1 MQVLESTWVK
11 LVVDDWFS
19 RYQLIFEGQLYRK
32 HIFSKE
38 LDTVCGKGRGFM
50 NENGVL
56 TLTDKEWGLAKKRN
70 DVIAPLAQLD
80 VVGQAAAKEAS
91 DLLGVTISY
100 VYKLIKR
107 YRMGSGLVTDLA
119 RSSRPGGRGKARVPP
134 EIEII
139 IADVLNTLY
148 LTRQRRSRAV
158 VTREIRKRC
167 LAAGL
172 RPPSYNT
179 IDSRIALLDPVLVT
193 RKRQGGT
200 AARELRSAAGE
211 PPESLGPLEVVQIDH
226 TKMDVIVVDETVRQP
241 IGRPSLTLAIDTFTR
256 CIVGMLVTLEAPSAT
271 SVGLCLAHIVTDKS
285 AWLERLGLDIG
296 LWPMHGKPKKIH
308 LDNAPEFHSEAL
320 KRGCEQHGIE
330 RDYRPKKQPHF
341 GGIIERVIG
350 TAMAKVHE
358 LPGTTFS
365 NPQER
370 GTYKSEAR
378 ASLTV
383 AELEKW
389 LVLAIGTYHGSI
401 HSSLFETPA
410 AVWTRSTQT
419 WEVGQIADKQAF
431 LVDFLPVVRRRVTR
445 VGFVIDHVSY
455 YADSLKSWIA
465 QRDRL
470 QKFIIR
476 CDPRDLSRIW
486 VLAPE
491 NNLYFEVPYRS
502 ISNPAVTKWEQRQA
516 IENLRKRGR
525 EQVNEATIFS
535 MIDQMR
541 ELSEKAANDSKR
553 ARRDK
558 SRRSH
563 LASKSQEIEL
573 VVPKDHTGER
583 NRVKAFEVE
592 EWSDLTHSDKSH
604 LSEGKSM
611 VKEKVV
617 PFEVEEW

>member
-1 MQVLESTWVK
+1 
-11 LVVDDWFS
+11 
-19 RYQLIFEGQLYRK
+19 
-32 HIFSKE
+32 
-38 LDTVCGKGRGFM
+38 M
-50 NENGVL
+50 NEHGLL
-56 TLTDKEWGLAKKRN
+56 TLTDSEWSLAKKRSE
-70 DVIAPLAQLD
+70 VIAPLAQVV
-80 VVGQAAAKEAS
+80 VVGLAAAEEAAGI
-91 DLLGVTISY
+91 LGVSTRQ
-100 VYKLIKR
+100 VYRLIRR
-107 YRMGSGLVTDLA
+107 YRMGSGLLTDLA
-119 RSSRPGGRGKARVPP
+119 RSSPPGGGGKTRVSP
-134 EIEII
+134 EIELI
-139 IADVLNTLY
+139 IADVLKTLY
-148 LTRQRRSRAV
+148 LKRQKRSRAV

-167 LAAGL
+167 LTAGL

-179 IDSRIALLDPVLVT
+179 IDARIALLDPFLVT

-200 AARELRSAAGE
+200 AARALRPAAGE
-211 PPESLGPLEVVQIDH
+211 TPESPGPLEIVQIDH
-226 TKMDVIVVDETVRQP
+226 TKMDVIVVDEAARQT
-241 IGRPSLTLAIDTFTR
+241 IGRPSLTLAIDIFTR

-271 SVGLCLAHIVTDKS
+271 SVGLCLAHIVTDKGV
-285 AWLERLGLDIG
+285 WLERLGLDVG

-350 TAMAKVHE
+350 TAMAMVHE

-365 NPQER
+365 NPKER

-389 LVLAIGTYHGSI
+389 LVLAIGTYHNSI
-401 HSSLFETPA
+401 HSSLLETPA
-410 AVWTRSTQT
+410 AVWARSAQS
-419 WEVGQIADKQAF
+419 WEIAQIADKQAF

-445 VGFVIDHVSY
+445 VGFVIDHISY
-455 YADSLKSWIA
+455 YADSLKTWIVR
-465 QRDRL
+465 RDRL
-470 QKFIIR
+470 EKFIIR

-486 VLAPE
+486 VLAPDS
-491 NNLYFEVPYRS
+491 NLYFEIPYRS
-502 ISNPAVTKWEQRQA
+502 ISHPAVTRWEQRQA

-525 EQVNEATIFS
+525 EQVNEAAIFS

-541 ELSEKAANDSKR
+541 ELTEKAANDSKR

-563 LASKSQEIEL
+563 LASKSQEIDL
-573 VVPKDHTGER
+573 VVPNDHTGDRE
-583 NRVKAFEVE
+583 RVKAFEVD
-592 EWSDLTHSDKSH
+592 EWAADSH
-604 LSEGKSM
+604 LSEGEI
-611 VKEKVV
+611 VAREKIV